1 MYEGVRVLS
10 VFFAYYGA
18 HGRDSA
24 ADPVRVRSLTILREK
39 IKEVKK
45 NRKRVC
51 II

>member
-18 HGRDSA
+18 HRRESA
-24 ADPVRVRSLTILREK
+24 IDPVRVRSLTILREK